1 MHLIALLLLLAILLP
16 FIITELYML
25 VVSLPYD
32 REVEAA
38 LYVTRIKL
46 YHGASSCIGDD
57 R

>member
-25 VVSLPYD
+25 VVSLPYV